1 MTMLADVTVDGR
13 PESQFRL
20 AIESMLRA
28 GDADQAARALK
39 AELGYLCGEGQP
51 LPARFRFIAAS
62 ELEVTGWDRLI
73 ERIGELDSPGDPIT
87 AIGIDVCGMQAGFG
101 GAPTLAFETTYYTD
115 QAWGFSHADRD
126 GLCAGYTG
134 TTNAWQG
141 AFEDLDDT
149 LRVAG
154 LDDLN
159 AVIAALENHCR
170 SGSATPEEQRG
181 FVVGACY
188 LAVLVHQAVR
198 DKVTAEGLPRAMAVL
213 VGSNEAYPW
222 FEAPA
227 ASARDGFVSAEP
239 APAARG
245 IGAVLERRPLD
256 LGAHLA
262 AMPAPP
268 SHLPSLDLPSSD
280 LTPSDLQPTELPAPI
295 FDTGRAPFAPPLAQ
309 DEASTETAPPL
320 FDAPGQPSSAD
331 ELPGSVFRQFPQAQE
346 RIDFGAADFEAAG
359 FDDWPAE
366 TQHHDLE
373 SEETA
378 ELAATDAATD
388 YAALDGLRMA
398 ATATPATA
406 PLPVLEPAREA
417 MPVQE
422 DEEALHLP
430 PPGIHVTGT
439 QLRRRFVD
447 RETIAIEEERPASL
461 VSSLL
466 ERLFGKK

>member
-1 MTMLADVTVDGR
+1 MLADVTVDGR

-198 DKVTAEGLPRAMAVL
+198 DKVAAEGLPRAMAVL

-268 SHLPSLDLPSSD
+268 PHLPSLDLPSSD

-309 DEASTETAPPL
+309 EEASTETAPPL
-320 FDAPGQPSSAD
+320 FGAPGQPSSAD

-398 ATATPATA
+398 ATATPAAA

>member
-1 MTMLADVTVDGR
+1 MLADVTVDGR

>member
-1 MTMLADVTVDGR
+1 MLADVTVDGR

-198 DKVTAEGLPRAMAVL
+198 DKVAAEGLPRAMAVL

-268 SHLPSLDLPSSD
+268 SHRPSLDLPSSD

-309 DEASTETAPPL
+309 EEASTETAPPL
-320 FDAPGQPSSAD
+320 FGAPGQPSSAD
-331 ELPGSVFRQFPQAQE
+331 ALPGSVFRQFPQAQE